1 MGLTIGNPFLIET
14 IIQAVLYVLYLT
26 SLAFALRWLLYKEE
40 GWTLRSRR
48 EVNWILLTT
57 AILLFAFSTWGIVI
71 LTLLLLSSI
80 GKFESNNEV
89 ISERLLIAGT
99 TSEILTYLIIDAVL
113 IFRCWSVYQRSW
125 RAVCIPLLLWLSNI
139 VLTAIFVFYSAT
151 GFKEDTPFRILPA
164 AAIFYCCNF
173 ATNLY
178 TTSAIIYRVRRIANA
193 NNNGQSILYRVCRI
207 VAGTG
212 VLYASTSLA
221 VVVAT
226 FLMPNDPVAYSVCN
240 AINFSMAGIA
250 FNLLLIRVGQ
260 LRADNEMEVCAS
272 TPDVNR
278 SVVLS
283 TVQFGVPSDN
293 NSFDSERGY
302 YRGDLGEASLRNK
315 RPGFGLDVKRVPTL
329 DTGGARE
336 LKG

>member
-1 MGLTIGNPFLIET
+1 MELTIGNPFLIAT

-40 GWTLRSRR
+40 GWILRSRR
-48 EVNWILLTT
+48 EVNWFLLTT
-57 AILLFAFSTWGIVI
+57 AILLFAFSTGDIVI
-71 LTLLLLSSI
+71 SALLLLPSI
-80 GKFESNNEV
+80 GFESNNEV
-89 ISERLLIAGT
+89 IGKQFLIAGT
-99 TSEILTYLIIDAVL
+99 TFEVLTFLIIDAVL

-139 VLTAIFVFYSAT
+139 ALMTIFVIYSAT
-151 GFKEDTPFRILPA
+151 GFKNDTPFRFLPA
-164 AAIFYCCNF
+164 AVIFYCCNF

-178 TTSAIIYRVRRIANA
+178 TTSAIVYRVRRIANA

-226 FLMPNDPVAYSVCN
+226 FLMPNDLVAYFVCN

-283 TVQFGVPSDN
+283 TVQFGVPSDT
-293 NSFDSERGY
+293 NSFDSESGY
-302 YRGDLGEASLRNK
+302 YRGDLGEASLRDK
-315 RPGFGLDVKRVPTL
+315 RPGFGLDVKHVPRL
-329 DTGGARE
+329 
-336 LKG
+336 